1 MYDKIVNYALLIL
14 NCISWVATICLIISR
29 KKQQSD
35 LLKKAQNEDLKIL
48 QNKNNQ
54 KEKEK
59 NDMANFL
66 CDRCG
71 KQVPV
76 AHGCAYN
83 SAHTGEHFDLCG
95 ECFQKLNERDGEI
108 ARALQDY
115 NAALEK
121 LAQNKAALLE
131 AVKGLEGEKITP
143 PYAEEAKVK
152 AAEPI
157 KDDVPDIIQ
166 RLRG

>member
-1 MYDKIVNYALLIL
+1 MYDKIANYALLIL
-14 NCISWVATICLIISR
+14 NCISWVATIFLIISL
-29 KKQQSD
+29 KKQKSE
-35 LLKKAQNEDLKIL
+35 LLKKAKNEDLKIL
-48 QNKNNQ
+48 KNKNNQ
-54 KEKEK
+54 IEKEI

-83 SAHTGEHFDLCG
+83 SSHSGEHFDLCP
-95 ECFQKLNERDGEI
+95 ECSQKLNERDGEL
-108 ARALQDY
+108 ARALQGY
-115 NAALEK
+115 NDALEK
-121 LAQNKAALLE
+121 LAQNRAALLE

-143 PYAEEAKVK
+143 PYAEEAKAK
-152 AAEPI
+152 AAETV
-157 KDDVPDIIQ
+157 KNDVPDIIQ